1 MKHETSISS
10 VLGLLE
16 TVLVFSNFFSTLM
29 LNTIKMQ
36 NDSRS
41 AFVIRCAILYQ
52 LCSLKNVKNTYRR
65 VLLLVKLVFS
75 RF

>member
-1 MKHETSISS
+1 MKRETSISS

-29 LNTIKMQ
+29 LNTIKMR
-36 NDSRS
+36 NDCHS
-41 AFVIRCAILYQ
+41 AFVIHCDILYQ
-52 LCSLKNVKNTYRR
+52 LYSLKNVKNTYGR